1 METIASRALAARK
14 FAKMTQ
20 KEAEA
25 ASGVKQSSI
34 SKIERGDTSRSM
46 SVLALARAYRADPN
60 WLDTGDGPAPWDQ
73 NQIRRTLYLVNE
85 PPGPYRVTHSPPMSP
100 SFNPSTPGTVPLI
113 DWEDAAHWGERPASQ
128 QGQPERW
135 IPCIAHHSLD
145 TYALRMRGNSMTA
158 SSGQLK
164 SYPAGS
170 LVFVDTQ
177 LKTPEDGERVIAR
190 LDDTGEVT
198 CKVFKH
204 EDGKRWL
211 LPLNPRHEPIRVAFT
226 VLGTVVGK
234 WEDED

>member
-1 METIASRALAARK
+1 MDTIATRALAARK

-73 NQIRRTLYLVNE
+73 NQVRPALYLVNE
-85 PPGPYRVTHSPPMSP
+85 PPGPYRVTHAPPMGP
-100 SFNPSTPGTVPLI
+100 SFTPRTPSTVPLI
-113 DWEDAAHWGERPASQ
+113 TWEDAANWGERGASQ
-128 QGQPERW
+128 QTQPERW

-158 SSGQLK
+158 NSGQLK

-177 LKTPEDGERVIAR
+177 LKTPEDGERIVAL